1 MAKLGIDTVWDLLTY
16 PPRRYLDRS
25 LVKSIKSLKP
35 GETVTVFGRIADASL
50 VRTRRG
56 FVIFNLLLQDD
67 SGYLRCLW
75 FNQPY
80 LKNRFH
86 RGQMLV
92 VNGLARWDRGLTMI
106 NPEYQVLESQE
117 AELIHL
123 GRIVPLYP
131 STAGLSNRQLRT
143 IIKSALD
150 QYLPQLSDPL
160 PEDIVFRNNLV
171 DFRTAVQDLH
181 FPQETSQILQ
191 ARRRLAFEELLG
203 LQLLMGLSRSRR
215 RNASS
220 GHILRDRTWRNIFD
234 SILPFSLTSAQAR
247 AVDEIERD
255 LESGQPM
262 YRLLQGDVG
271 SGKTVVALS
280 ALLKAAASGFQAAVM
295 APTEILAEQ
304 HYLTL
309 KPWLEKSGIACGLLL
324 SRMEGRQRQRVR
336 EELRKG
342 TLTIAIGTHA
352 LIQED
357 TEFCNLGLAVIDE
370 QHRFGVKQRAALLAK
385 GTRPHILV
393 MTATPIPRT
402 LAMTLYGDLDISVID
417 ELPPGRLPV
426 TTRWTTEANRT
437 KMLEFVGRQI
447 AQGRQAFFVCP
458 VIEESENQ
466 DIKAAVRL
474 YHKLQSLFSPYR
486 VGLIH
491 GRMKL
496 KERHRTMDEFRRAQ
510 IRLLVATTVIEV
522 GIDVPNATVMVV
534 EQAERFGLSQLH
546 QLRGRIGR
554 GGHRSYCILMA
565 GENLTPEARARLEA
579 MQESQDG
586 FRIAERDLEIRG
598 PGELWG
604 SRQHGLPELRLAN
617 LISDAPLIPPAKSE
631 AARILSRDPELN
643 SDEGQKLRWLIKTRF
658 PAAGELMGVG

>member
-1 MAKLGIDTVWDLLTY
+1 MSLETNVQYLKGVGPRRAALMAKLGIATVWDLLTY

-25 LVKSIKSLKP
+25 LVKSIASLKP
-35 GETVTVFGRIADASL
+35 GETATVFGRIADTGL

-56 FVIFNLLLQDD
+56 FVIFNLMLQDE

-80 LKNRFH
+80 LKDRFH
-86 RGQMLV
+86 PGQMLV
-92 VNGLARWDRGLTMI
+92 VNGLVRWDRGRCLI

-117 AELIHL
+117 AELVHL

-143 IIKSALD
+143 VIKSALD
-150 QYLPQLSDPL
+150 LYSAQLVDPL
-160 PEDIVFRNNLV
+160 PPDIIARQKLV
-171 DFRTAVQDLH
+171 DLRTAVRNLH
-181 FPQETSQILQ
+181 FPQEASQVPQ
-191 ARRRLAFEELLG
+191 ARRRLAFEELME
-203 LQLLMGLSRSRR
+203 LQLLMGLSRRQRR
-215 RNASS
+215 QTAS
-220 GHILRDRTWRNIFD
+220 GHIFGDRAWRQKFD
-234 SILPFSLTSAQAR
+234 SILPFSLTAAQMR
-247 AVDEIERD
+247 AVAEIESD

-271 SGKTVVALS
+271 SGKTV
-280 ALLKAAASGFQAAVM
+280 
-295 APTEILAEQ
+295 EQ
-304 HYLTL
+304 HFLTL
-309 KPWLEKSGIACGLLL
+309 QPWLERLGISCSLLL
-324 SRMEGRQRQRVR
+324 SRMDARQRRRVR
-336 EELRKG
+336 EGLRQG
-342 TLTIAIGTHA
+342 SIMVAIGTHA

-357 TEFCNLGLAVIDE
+357 TEFRCLGLAVIDE

-385 GTRPHILV
+385 GSRPHILV

-426 TTRWTTEANRT
+426 TTRWTTEANRA
-437 KMLEFVGRQI
+437 KMLDFVGRQV

-458 VIEESENQ
+458 VIEESEKQ
-466 DIKAAVRL
+466 DIKAAVKL
-474 YHKLQSLFSPYR
+474 HHKLQSGFPGYR

-496 KERHRTMDEFRRAQ
+496 EERRRTMDEFRRGWIQ
-510 IRLLVATTVIEV
+510 ILVATTVIEV

-554 GGHRSYCILMA
+554 GSHRSYCILMA
-565 GENLTPEARARLEA
+565 GGSLTPEARARLEA
-579 MQESQDG
+579 MQVSQDG

-617 LISDAPLIPPAKSE
+617 LISDAFLIPPAKEE
-631 AARILSRDPELN
+631 AARILERDPELA
-643 SDEGQKLRWLIKTRF
+643 SAEGRELKQFIKRRF
-658 PAAGELMGVG
+658 PGAGDLMGVG